1 MAYVVGDPTPQSFP
15 LLSSPLSSPP
25 ISSLPLPSPPCR
37 TEIITKVNNFV
48 LLNLSIALLLAL
60 IVFVSGIEGGKW
72 NMVSGQGF
80 GLYCS
85 YTL

>member
-1 MAYVVGDPTPQSFP
+1 MYRSWSHNGLCSWRFH
-15 LLSSPLSSPP
+15 SS
-25 ISSLPLPSPPCR
+25 PLPSPPPFPSCR

-72 NMVSGQGF
+72 NVVSGQGS
-80 GLYCS
+80 GLQDCS

>member
-1 MAYVVGDPTPQSFP
+1 MQRSWSQHGLCSWRFHSF
-15 LLSSPLSSPP
+15 
-25 ISSLPLPSPPCR
+25 PLPSPPCR

-72 NMVSGQGF
+72 NVVSGKGF
-80 GLYCS
+80 ELDS
-85 YTL
+85 SQPYTAVQELL

>member
-1 MAYVVGDPTPQSFP
+1 M
-15 LLSSPLSSPP
+15 
-25 ISSLPLPSPPCR
+25 
-37 TEIITKVNNFV
+37 NNFV

-72 NMVSGQGF
+72 NVVSGQGS
-80 GLYCS
+80 GLQDCS